1 MRLLSPSL
9 EEMLQGRVREMG
21 ELGEEE
27 GALMQKGAEVKSL
40 EKLGGSST
48 SPC

>member
-1 MRLLSPSL
+1 MRLQSPSL
-9 EEMLQGRVREMG
+9 EEKLQGRVREMG
-21 ELGEEE
+21 ELGEE
-27 GALMQKGAEVKSL
+27 GALMKGAEVKSL